1 MRVQHLNF
9 GKGTV
14 ITIEG
19 TGANKKA
26 CVAFDGV
33 GTKQLM
39 LRFARLKI
47 IYEE

>member
-1 MRVQHLNF
+1 MKNVS
-9 GKGTV
+9 
-14 ITIEG
+14 IYTIEG
-19 TGANKKA
+19 AGANKKA
-26 CVAFDGV
+26 RVAFDGV